1 MLAGNFY
8 TIVQSQQTPET
19 FTVLLAL
26 NAAHPIFEGHFP
38 GQPVV
43 PGVCMMQTIQELL
56 EQCLQRRLQL
66 QKAANMKFMTM
77 IDPVVQPRVNVEL
90 QYVVQEGGLVKT
102 SAMIKSDHTVFMKFQ
117 GTFKIVNSER

>member
-8 TIVQSQQTPET
+8 TILESQQTERS
-19 FTVLLAL
+19 FAALLAL

-56 EQCLQRRLQL
+56 EKRLQRKVVL
-66 QKAANMKFMTM
+66 QKAANMKFLAM
-77 IDPVVQPRVNVEL
+77 INPVVQPQVNTEL
-90 QYVVQEGGLVKT
+90 QYTLQEDGTVKA
-102 SAMIKSDHTVFMKFQ
+102 SAVIKSESTVFMKFQ
-117 GTFKIVNSER
+117 GTFKLS

>member
-8 TIVQSQQTPET
+8 TIMESQQTEQS
-19 FTVLLAL
+19 FAAQLAL

-56 EQCLQRRLQL
+56 EKRLERKLLL
-66 QKAANMKFMTM
+66 QKAVNMKFLVM
-77 IDPVVQPRVNVEL
+77 IDPVVQPQVKTEL
-90 QYVVQEGGLVKT
+90 QFTLQDDGTVKT
-102 SAMIKSDHTVFMKFQ
+102 NAVIKSDSTIFMKFQ
-117 GTFKIVNSER
+117 GTFKISG

>member
-8 TIVQSQQTPET
+8 TILDSQQTEQT
-19 FTVLLAL
+19 FAALLAL

-56 EQCLQRRLQL
+56 EKGLQRKVLL
-66 QKAANMKFMTM
+66 QKATNMKFLVM
-77 IDPVVQPRVNVEL
+77 INPVLQPQVNTEL
-90 QYVVQEGGLVKT
+90 QYTLQEDGTVRA
-102 SAMIKSDHTVFMKFQ
+102 SAVIKSENTVFMKFQ
-117 GTFKIVNSER
+117 GTFKLS

>member
-8 TIVQSQQTPET
+8 TILETQQTAQS
-19 FTVLLAL
+19 FAALLAL

-56 EQCLQRRLQL
+56 EKGLQRKVML
-66 QKAANMKFMTM
+66 QKAANMKFLVM
-77 IDPVVQPRVNVEL
+77 INPVVQPQVSTEL
-90 QYVVQEGGLVKT
+90 QYTLQDDGTVKT
-102 SAMIKSDHTVFMKFQ
+102 SAVIKSETTVFMKFQ
-117 GTFKIVNSER
+117 GTFKLS

>member
-8 TIVQSQQTPET
+8 TILESQQTEQS
-19 FTVLLAL
+19 FAALLAL

-56 EQCLQRRLQL
+56 EKGLQRKLLL
-66 QKAANMKFMTM
+66 QKASNMKFLVM
-77 IDPVVQPRVNVEL
+77 INPVLQPQVNTEL
-90 QYVVQEGGLVKT
+90 QYTLQDDGTVKT
-102 SAMIKSDHTVFMKFQ
+102 SAVIKSESTVFMKFQ
-117 GTFKIVNSER
+117 GTFKLS

>member
-8 TIVQSQQTPET
+8 TILETQQTAQS
-19 FTVLLAL
+19 FAAVLAL

-56 EQCLQRRLQL
+56 EKGLQRKLLL
-66 QKAANMKFMTM
+66 QKAANMKFLAM
-77 IDPVVQPRVNVEL
+77 INPVVQPQVNTEL
-90 QYVVQEGGLVKT
+90 QYTLQDDGTVRATAV
-102 SAMIKSDHTVFMKFQ
+102 IKSETTVFMKFQ
-117 GTFKIVNSER
+117 GTFKLS

>member
-8 TIVQSQQTPET
+8 TILETQQTAQS
-19 FTVLLAL
+19 FAAVLAL

-56 EQCLQRRLQL
+56 EKGLQRKLLL
-66 QKAANMKFMTM
+66 QKAANMKFLVM
-77 IDPVVQPRVNVEL
+77 INPVVQPQVSTEL
-90 QYVVQEGGLVKT
+90 QYTLQDDGTVRA
-102 SAMIKSDHTVFMKFQ
+102 SAVIKSETTVFMKFQ
-117 GTFKIVNSER
+117 GTFKLS

>member
-8 TIVQSQQTPET
+8 TILESQQTAQS
-19 FTVLLAL
+19 FAALLAL

-56 EQCLQRRLQL
+56 EKGLQRKVML
-66 QKAANMKFMTM
+66 QKAANMKFLVM
-77 IDPVVQPRVNVEL
+77 INPLVQPQVSTEL
-90 QYVVQEGGLVKT
+90 QYTLQDDGTVKT
-102 SAMIKSDHTVFMKFQ
+102 SAVIKSDTTVFMKFQ
-117 GTFKIVNSER
+117 GTFKLS

>member
-8 TIVQSQQTPET
+8 TILETQQTAQS
-19 FTVLLAL
+19 FAAVLAL

-56 EQCLQRRLQL
+56 EKGLQRKLLL
-66 QKAANMKFMTM
+66 QKAANMKFLAM
-77 IDPVVQPRVNVEL
+77 INPVVQPQVNTEL
-90 QYVVQEGGLVKT
+90 QYTLEDDGTVRA
-102 SAMIKSDHTVFMKFQ
+102 SAVIKSETTVFMKFQ
-117 GTFKIVNSER
+117 GTFKLSH

>member
-8 TIVQSQQTPET
+8 TIMESQQTEQS
-19 FTVLLAL
+19 FAAQLAL

-56 EQCLQRRLQL
+56 EKRLERKLLL
-66 QKAANMKFMTM
+66 QKAVNMKFLVM
-77 IDPVVQPRVNVEL
+77 IDPVVQPQVKTEL
-90 QYVVQEGGLVKT
+90 QFTLQDDGTVK
-102 SAMIKSDHTVFMKFQ
+102 ANAVIKSDSTIFMKFQ
-117 GTFKIVNSER
+117 GTFKISG

>member
-8 TIVQSQQTPET
+8 TILETQQTAQS
-19 FTVLLAL
+19 FAAVLAL

-56 EQCLQRRLQL
+56 EKGLQRKLL
-66 QKAANMKFMTM
+66 LLKAANMKFLAM
-77 IDPVVQPRVNVEL
+77 INPVVQPQVNTEL
-90 QYVVQEGGLVKT
+90 QYTLQDDGTVRA
-102 SAMIKSDHTVFMKFQ
+102 SAVIKSETTVFMKFQ
-117 GTFKIVNSER
+117 GTFKLS

>member
-8 TIVQSQQTPET
+8 TIMESQQTEQS
-19 FTVLLAL
+19 FAAELAL

-56 EQCLQRRLQL
+56 EKRLERKLLL
-66 QKAANMKFMTM
+66 QKAVNMKFLVM
-77 IDPVVQPRVNVEL
+77 IDPVVQPQVKTEL
-90 QYVVQEGGLVKT
+90 QFTLQDDGTLKANAV
-102 SAMIKSDHTVFMKFQ
+102 IKSDSTIFMKFQ
-117 GTFKIVNSER
+117 GTFKISG

>member
-8 TIVQSQQTPET
+8 TILETQQTAQS
-19 FTVLLAL
+19 FAAVLAL

-56 EQCLQRRLQL
+56 EKGLQRKLLL
-66 QKAANMKFMTM
+66 QKAANMKFLAM
-77 IDPVVQPRVNVEL
+77 INPVVQPQVNTEL
-90 QYVVQEGGLVKT
+90 QYTLQDDGTVRA
-102 SAMIKSDHTVFMKFQ
+102 SAVIKSETTVFMKFQ
-117 GTFKIVNSER
+117 GTFKLSH

>member
-8 TIVQSQQTPET
+8 TILETQQTAQS
-19 FTVLLAL
+19 FAAVLAL

-56 EQCLQRRLQL
+56 EKGLQRKLLL
-66 QKAANMKFMTM
+66 QKAANMKFLAM
-77 IDPVVQPRVNVEL
+77 INPVVQPQVNTEL
-90 QYVVQEGGLVKT
+90 QYTLQDDGTVRA
-102 SAMIKSDHTVFMKFQ
+102 SAIIKSET
-117 GTFKIVNSER
+117 

>member
-1 MLAGNFY
+1 MMLAGNFY
-8 TIVQSQQTPET
+8 TIVASEQTPET
-19 FTVLLAL
+19 FTVSLAL

-56 EQCLQRRLQL
+56 EQCLQRRLLL

-77 IDPVVQPRVNVEL
+77 INPVAQPQVSVTL
-90 QYVVQEGGLVKT
+90 QYALQDGGLVKT
-102 SAMIKSDHTVFMKFQ
+102 SAVIRSGQTVFMKFQ
-117 GTFKIVNSER
+117 GTFRISG

>member
-8 TIVQSQQTPET
+8 TIMESQQTEQS
-19 FTVLLAL
+19 FAAQLAL

-56 EQCLQRRLQL
+56 EKRLERKLLL
-66 QKAANMKFMTM
+66 QKAINMKFLVM
-77 IDPVVQPRVNVEL
+77 IDPVVQPQVKTEL
-90 QYVVQEGGLVKT
+90 QFTLQDDGTVK
-102 SAMIKSDHTVFMKFQ
+102 ANAVIKSDSTIFMKFQ
-117 GTFKIVNSER
+117 GTFKISG